1 MSKKS
6 FTGEAINKFF
16 THETQ
21 QEQNTQEIDEIL
33 EALQEQ
39 EEQKTPKRKQKW
51 PRMNIAF
58 KGNNLEY
65 LKIMSRIDGMS
76 ITDYVNR
83 LIKADQEVRAK
94 DVKAALE
101 VLKFD

>member
-51 PRMNIAF
+51 PRMNMAF

-65 LKIMSRIDGMS
+65 LQIISRIDGIS
-76 ITDYVNR
+76 ITDYVNG
-83 LIKADQEVRAK
+83 LIKSDQTTRIE
-94 DVKAALE
+94 DVKAALKI
-101 VLKFD
+101 LKFD